1 MVKIL
6 WEFSLSVYPYCVAI
20 FSIAFGLAKNGWGD
34 YQQAQAAV
42 EKLKEEQTALM
53 LRNNQIGAE
62 IQDLKI
68 GLNALEERARF
79 NREMIKENEM
89 FYRIIPRQ

>member
-1 MVKIL
+1 MRVLIVCL
-6 WEFSLSVYPYCVAI
+6 SLLCGYFQYS
-20 FSIAFGLAKNGWGD
+20 FWFGKNGWGD

>member
-1 MVKIL
+1 MRIL
-6 WEFSLSVYPYCVAI
+6 IVCLSLLCGYFQYS
-20 FSIAFGLAKNGWGD
+20 FWFGKNGWGD